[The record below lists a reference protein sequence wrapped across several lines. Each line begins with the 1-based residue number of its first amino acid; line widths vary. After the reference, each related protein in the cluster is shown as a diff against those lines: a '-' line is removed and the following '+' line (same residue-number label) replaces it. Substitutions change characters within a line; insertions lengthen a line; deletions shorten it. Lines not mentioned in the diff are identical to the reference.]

1 MKQNSKISDSTT
13 ATSTEAREIN
23 LCIEWLQS
31 VPTVTKA
38 INYHRSSYGYKH
50 DVEAWA
56 GCYIS
61 NVSFKLATH
70 RMGLMAVQVSSQN
83 ECYNIKVL
91 KTTNKYKRWDLKK
104 VLQITRTAGL

>member
-1 MKQNSKISDSTT
+1 MKQNSKITDSTL
-13 ATSTEAREIN
+13 ATSIEAREIN

-31 VPTVTKA
+31 VPTITKA

-50 DVEAWA
+50 DVERSK

-61 NVSFKLATH
+61 NDSFVQGA
-70 RMGLMAVQVSSQN
+70 RQMGLMAVQVSSQN

-91 KTTNKYKRWDLKK
+91 KTTNKYK
-104 VLQITRTAGL
+104 